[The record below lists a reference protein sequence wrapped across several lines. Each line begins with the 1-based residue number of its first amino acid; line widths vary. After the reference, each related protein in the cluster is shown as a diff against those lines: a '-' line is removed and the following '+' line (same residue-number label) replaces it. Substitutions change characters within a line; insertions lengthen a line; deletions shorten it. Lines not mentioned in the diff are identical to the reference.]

1 MQENPAPRPEPAAPP
16 RTAGLTL
23 RGPAAV
29 TSVTNTGIALCAALL
44 AAAAPG
50 VQAADTT
57 PMERPA
63 PRAQSN
69 PLAAAQDH
77 IKAKNWTA
85 AIAELKRVDTPAN
98 ADWNNLMGFTHR
110 KLVPPDLPAAE
121 RYYDA
126 ALKIAPAHRGA
137 LEYSG
142 ELYLMK
148 GELPRAEQRLAE
160 LARACAGACDE
171 QAELKR
177 SIERFKANG
186 NKHVAGA
193 Y

>member
-1 MQENPAPRPEPAAPP
+1 MNKRLSLLLTLLLACTPALAVDTTELTPAPTAVAPDKLDAA
-16 RTAGLTL
+16 R
-23 RGPAAV
+23 V
-29 TSVTNTGIALCAALL
+29 
-44 AAAAPG
+44 
-50 VQAADTT
+50 
-57 PMERPA
+57 
-63 PRAQSN
+63 
-69 PLAAAQDH
+69 H
-77 IKAKNWTA
+77 IKAARWSDA
-85 AIAELKRVDTPAN
+85 VAELKKVNDTRSG
-98 ADWNNLMGFTHR
+98 DWNNLMGFAHR
-110 KLVPPDLPAAE
+110 KLTPPDLAAAE

-142 ELYLMK
+142 ELYLMR

-160 LARACAGACDE
+160 LVRVCAGPCEE
-171 QAELKR
+171 QVDLKR

>member
-1 MQENPAPRPEPAAPP
+1 MNNIFFVPLTLLLACTSAFAADTTDFVPAP
-16 RTAGLTL
+16 
-23 RGPAAV
+23 
-29 TSVTNTGIALCAALL
+29 
-44 AAAAPG
+44 AAAAPDKLS
-50 VQAADTT
+50 AA
-57 PMERPA
+57 RV
-63 PRAQSN
+63 
-69 PLAAAQDH
+69 H
-77 IKAKNWTA
+77 IKAARWA
-85 AIAELKRVDTPAN
+85 DAVAELKKINDTRN
-98 ADWNNLMGFTHR
+98 GDWNNLMGFAHR
-110 KLVPPDLPAAE
+110 KLSPPDLAAAE

-126 ALKIAPAHRGA
+126 ALKISPAHRGA

-160 LARACAGACDE
+160 LARVCAGPCEE

>member
-1 MQENPAPRPEPAAPP
+1 MNKLFYLFLTFMLACPPA
-16 RTAGLTL
+16 L
-23 RGPAAV
+23 AV
-29 TSVTNTGIALCAALL
+29 DTT
-44 AAAAPG
+44 
-50 VQAADTT
+50 DTT
-57 PMERPA
+57 P
-63 PRAQSN
+63 
-69 PLAAAQDH
+69 AAATEAPDKLASARAH
-77 IKAKNWTA
+77 IKAARWADAVT
-85 AIAELKRVDTPAN
+85 ELKKVNDTRSG
-98 ADWNNLMGFTHR
+98 DWNNLMGFAHR
-110 KLVPPDLPAAE
+110 KLAPPDLAAAE

-160 LARACAGACDE
+160 LVRVCAGPCEE
-171 QAELKR
+171 QADLKR
-177 SIERFKANG
+177 SIDRFKANG

>member
-1 MQENPAPRPEPAAPP
+1 MNKLLFLLSTSVLACPPALAVDMIDTAPAA
-16 RTAGLTL
+16 TA
-23 RGPAAV
+23 AAPDQ
-29 TSVTNTGIALCAALL
+29 L
-44 AAAAPG
+44 AAAR
-50 VQAADTT
+50 T
-57 PMERPA
+57 
-63 PRAQSN
+63 
-69 PLAAAQDH
+69 H
-77 IKAKNWTA
+77 IKAARWA
-85 AIAELKRVDTPAN
+85 EAVAELKKVNDTRSG
-98 ADWNNLMGFTHR
+98 DWNNLMGFAHR
-110 KLVPPDLPAAE
+110 KLAPPDLASAE

-126 ALKIAPAHRGA
+126 ALKISPAHRGA

-160 LARACAGACDE
+160 LVRVCAGACEE
-171 QAELKR
+171 QTELKR

>member
-1 MQENPAPRPEPAAPP
+1 MNKLFFVP
-16 RTAGLTL
+16 LTL
-23 RGPAAV
+23 
-29 TSVTNTGIALCAALL
+29 LL
-44 AAAAPG
+44 ACASAL
-50 VQAADTT
+50 AADTT
-57 PMERPA
+57 DLAPA
-63 PRAQSN
+63 PS
-69 PLAAAQDH
+69 AAAPDKLGAARAH
-77 IKAKNWTA
+77 IKAARWA
-85 AIAELKRVDTPAN
+85 DAVAELKKVNDTRQG
-98 ADWNNLMGFTHR
+98 DWNNLMGFAHR
-110 KLVPPDLPAAE
+110 KLSPPDLAAAE

-126 ALKIAPAHRGA
+126 ALKISPAHRGA
-137 LEYSG
+137 LEYLG

-160 LARACAGACDE
+160 LVRVCAGPCDE

>member
-1 MQENPAPRPEPAAPP
+1 MNK
-16 RTAGLTL
+16 LLFVLSTL
-23 RGPAAV
+23 
-29 TSVTNTGIALCAALL
+29 LL
-44 AAAAPG
+44 AAAPALA
-50 VQAADTT
+50 VDMT
-57 PMERPA
+57 EPA
-63 PRAQSN
+63 PA
-69 PLAAAQDH
+69 PAAAAPDKLAVARAH
-77 IKAKNWTA
+77 IKAARWA
-85 AIAELKRVDTPAN
+85 DAVAELKKANDTRS
-98 ADWNNLMGFTHR
+98 ADWNNLMGFAHR
-110 KLVPPDLPAAE
+110 KLSPPDLAAAE

-160 LARACAGACDE
+160 LARVCAGACEE

>member
-1 MQENPAPRPEPAAPP
+1 MNKFLLLPLSLLLACMPALAADDPTPAPASTAPDKLA
-16 RTAGLTL
+16 TA
-23 RGPAAV
+23 
-29 TSVTNTGIALCAALL
+29 
-44 AAAAPG
+44 
-50 VQAADTT
+50 
-57 PMERPA
+57 
-63 PRAQSN
+63 RA
-69 PLAAAQDH
+69 H
-77 IKAKNWTA
+77 IKAARWA
-85 AIAELKRVDTPAN
+85 DAVAELKKINDTRSGG
-98 ADWNNLMGFTHR
+98 WNNLMGFTHR
-110 KLVPPDLPAAE
+110 KLTPPDLPAAE

-160 LARACAGACDE
+160 LVRVCAGPCEE

>member
-1 MQENPAPRPEPAAPP
+1 MNKLLLLPLSLLLACTPALAADDPTPAPASTAPDKLATA
-16 RTAGLTL
+16 RT
-23 RGPAAV
+23 
-29 TSVTNTGIALCAALL
+29 
-44 AAAAPG
+44 
-50 VQAADTT
+50 
-57 PMERPA
+57 
-63 PRAQSN
+63 
-69 PLAAAQDH
+69 H
-77 IKAKNWTA
+77 IKAARWA
-85 AIAELKRVDTPAN
+85 DAVAELKKINDTRSG
-98 ADWNNLMGFTHR
+98 DWNNLMGFTHR
-110 KLVPPDLPAAE
+110 KLTPPDLPAAE

-160 LARACAGACDE
+160 LVRVCAGPCEE

>member
-1 MQENPAPRPEPAAPP
+1 MNTRLLLPLLVVLACTP
-16 RTAGLTL
+16 TL
-23 RGPAAV
+23 
-29 TSVTNTGIALCAALL
+29 
-44 AAAAPG
+44 
-50 VQAADTT
+50 AADTT
-57 PMERPA
+57 DMTLASTPA
-63 PRAQSN
+63 APDKLGAARAS
-69 PLAAAQDH
+69 
-77 IKAKNWTA
+77 IKAARWA
-85 AIAELKRVDTPAN
+85 EAVAELKKVNDTRSG
-98 ADWNNLMGFTHR
+98 DWNNLMGFAHR
-110 KLVPPDLPAAE
+110 KLSPPDLAAAE

-126 ALKIAPAHRGA
+126 ALKISPAHRGA

-160 LARACAGACDE
+160 LVRVCAGPCEE